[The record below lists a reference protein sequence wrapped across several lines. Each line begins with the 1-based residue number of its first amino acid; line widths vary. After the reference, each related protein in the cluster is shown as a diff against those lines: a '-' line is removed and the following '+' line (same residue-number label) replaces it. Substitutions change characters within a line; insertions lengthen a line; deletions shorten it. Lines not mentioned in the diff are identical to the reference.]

1 MAVNINMAIR
11 VKVNSGASLLL
22 FLSAFFLLLAG
33 VAFFPPVAENF
44 LAAGG
49 ILVGAFGGYLRKE
62 HANNQLDLEAAKA
75 NVVEGVSAAKQAALN
90 RVTCGGSNA
99 VPQ

>member
-11 VKVNSGASLLL
+11 IKVNSGASLIL
-22 FLSAFFLLLAG
+22 FLGAFFLLLAG
-33 VAFFPPVAENF
+33 VAAFPAIATNF

-90 RVTCGGSNA
+90 RAVCGDSNA
-99 VPQ
+99 VSK